1 MTKGNDG
8 VVTKMFPDRIEK
20 VILMHSS
27 VGLCCVIGVADQQRI
42 NYPKACIVLNEGC
55 EYTETLENEIKELC
69 GQNLPEYMI
78 PCEIAVYKDF
88 PRTSRGKVDYR
99 ALEKEAE
106 KL

>member
-1 MTKGNDG
+1 MRN
-8 VVTKMFPDRIEK
+8 R
-20 VILMHSS
+20 
-27 VGLCCVIGVADQQRI
+27 CCRPAEI

-69 GQNLPEYMI
+69 SQNLPEYMI

-88 PRTSRGKVDYR
+88 PRTNRGKVDYR

-106 KL
+106 KTIRRLHNDK